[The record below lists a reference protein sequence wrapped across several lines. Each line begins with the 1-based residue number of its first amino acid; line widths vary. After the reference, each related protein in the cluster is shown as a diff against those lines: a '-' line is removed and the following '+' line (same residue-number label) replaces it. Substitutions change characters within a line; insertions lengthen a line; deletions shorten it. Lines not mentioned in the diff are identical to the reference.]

1 MTASLKRLLLVAISL
16 VVIPLLGISL
26 WSSLTEPQIT
36 DRLQLYQTDLLLHV
50 NELTADS
57 PESENLLAARNAV
70 LGDNPLKTALEQY
83 QDVHKTA
90 ETSLKKFQAQL
101 EKAESE
107 KAESE
112 KAQSKAQSD
121 QSINRSVTQA
131 AQAASNLRKQ
141 QTLIDQLNLRIGLLQ
156 VQQNDRAAAQTTW
169 SKIGQPGPAS
179 SVAPNQTTELTRVLI
194 SLWNEPPQILPNA
207 EEQLQTLQGWF
218 RYVGLSRLYQL
229 QQRTEA
235 LTQLQAQEQQIAQ
248 QTLVKLALVS
258 TVPAIGSLVG
268 VAIILSLGIRRLLRS
283 RAETRPDLRSE
294 SRLDKATDTDMV
306 ISGLTSGGW
315 QVPWDWETIAWVLI
329 VGFLFAGQVA
339 IPGVLGLGS
348 NLLNQQGVSISLA
361 ATAGRSKAFYTL
373 AYYLLMAGTGL
384 FVLYQAV
391 KPYAPLPEDWFR
403 LTGKRN
409 WVVWGLG
416 GYFVALPLMFV
427 VSLLNQQIWQG
438 QGGSNPLLQIVLE
451 EGDPVALLIF
461 FLTAAVAA
469 PIFEEILF
477 RGFLLPSLTRY
488 LPVWGAIA
496 LSGLIFAMAHLSLAE
511 VLPLATLGV
520 VLGIVYTRSR
530 GLLASMLLHSLWNS
544 VTMIG
549 LFILGSGA
557 T

>member
-1 MTASLKRLLLVAISL
+1 
-16 VVIPLLGISL
+16 
-26 WSSLTEPQIT
+26 
-36 DRLQLYQTDLLLHV
+36 
-50 NELTADS
+50 
-57 PESENLLAARNAV
+57 
-70 LGDNPLKTALEQY
+70 
-83 QDVHKTA
+83 
-90 ETSLKKFQAQL
+90 
-101 EKAESE
+101 
-107 KAESE
+107 
-112 KAQSKAQSD
+112 
-121 QSINRSVTQA
+121 
-131 AQAASNLRKQ
+131 
-141 QTLIDQLNLRIGLLQ
+141 
-156 VQQNDRAAAQTTW
+156 
-169 SKIGQPGPAS
+169 
-179 SVAPNQTTELTRVLI
+179 
-194 SLWNEPPQILPNA
+194 
-207 EEQLQTLQGWF
+207 
-218 RYVGLSRLYQL
+218 VGLSRLYQL